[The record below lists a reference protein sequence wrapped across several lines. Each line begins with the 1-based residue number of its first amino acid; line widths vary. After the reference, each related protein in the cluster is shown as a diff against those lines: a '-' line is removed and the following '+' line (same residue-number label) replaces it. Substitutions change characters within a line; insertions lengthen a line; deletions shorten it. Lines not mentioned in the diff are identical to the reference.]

1 MKSDEQTARRR
12 RSWYAASAKL
22 TRWLHT
28 YLSMISFATLLF
40 FAATGLTLNH
50 PTWFGADE
58 VVLRDEQGS
67 LPTSQLVDDL
77 DKLALAEEFRD
88 RHHLKGK
95 VTEFEVSDFDCL
107 VTFKSAGYVADV
119 FVDRETGNYTVSETS
134 SGAIAIMNDLH
145 KGRDTGQ
152 GWSWV
157 IDISAILMVLVSV
170 TGLVLLLFLKRQRAV
185 GLVITLLGSVL
196 LLVAWLAWVP

>member
-1 MKSDEQTARRR
+1 MRSDPQTPRRR
-12 RSWYAASAKL
+12 KSWYAASAKL

-28 YLSMISFATLLF
+28 YLSMVSFATLLF

-58 VVLRDEQGS
+58 VVIRDDDGS
-67 LPTSQLVDDL
+67 FPTSQLAAEV
-77 DKLALAEEFRD
+77 DKLSIAEELRAT
-88 RHHLKGK
+88 HHLKGK
-95 VTEFEVSDFDCL
+95 VAEFEVSDFDCM
-107 VTFKSAGYVADV
+107 VTFKSPGYVADV
-119 FVDRETGNYTVSETS
+119 FIDRETGKYTVSETS

-145 KGRDTGQ
+145 KGRDSGP

-170 TGLVLLLFLKRQRAV
+170 TGLVLLLFLKRQRGP
-185 GLVITLLGSVL
+185 GLVVTVAGTILLIA
-196 LLVAWLAWVP
+196 AWLLWVP

>member
-1 MKSDEQTARRR
+1 MRSDEQTPRRR
-12 RSWYAASAKL
+12 KSWYAASAKL

-50 PTWFGADE
+50 PTWFGADQ
-58 VVLRDEQGS
+58 VVIRDEEGS
-67 LPTSQLVDDL
+67 FPTSQLADEV
-77 DKLALAEEFRD
+77 DKLSIAEELRAT
-88 RHHLKGK
+88 HHLKGK
-95 VTEFEVSDFDCL
+95 VTEFEVSDFDCM

-119 FVDRETGNYTVSETS
+119 FIDRETGKYTVSETA

-145 KGRDTGQ
+145 KGRDSGPE
-152 GWSWV
+152 WSWV

-170 TGLVLLLFLKRQRAV
+170 TGLVLLLFLKRQRGA
-185 GLVITLLGSVL
+185 GLVVTLVGTI
-196 LLVAWLAWVP
+196 LLVAAWMLWVP